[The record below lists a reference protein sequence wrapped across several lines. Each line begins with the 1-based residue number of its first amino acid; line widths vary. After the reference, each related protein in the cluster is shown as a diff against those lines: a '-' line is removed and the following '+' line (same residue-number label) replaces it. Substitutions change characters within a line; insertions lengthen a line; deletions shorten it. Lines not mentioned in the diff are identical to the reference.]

1 MNRLDTLFEERKKTW
16 DRMQELRTQAAVN
29 ENGEFTAEQR
39 TNWDEAAA
47 RVATLSSDIEREQ
60 QGDAIQ
66 RQIEEVSRPRLT
78 EPVTPAAPEV
88 TERSASDRFDDAFDG
103 FVRHGIS
110 GITPE
115 QRDMLAG
122 QYVGAD
128 SDEFRALSVGTS
140 SAGGYTVP
148 PGFRDT
154 LVETMK
160 WYGSVREVATVVN
173 SDSGQP
179 LQWPTFNGTAQVG
192 RILAENTALTQ
203 TDPVF
208 GTATLNAYMY
218 SSDLVLVPYQFLQDT
233 AINVEEFLARN
244 LGMRIGRI
252 QNTHFTTGT
261 GSSQPLGIQTNATS
275 GVTLATGNTTTLTY
289 AGLLALTHS
298 IDPAYRLGG
307 KAQFMMSDT
316 AIMAAQAILDSQNRP
331 LWQPSLQAGVP
342 DTLLSYGIV
351 VNNDMPVPAANAKS
365 VLFGDFERGYV
376 IRDIVGV
383 QVQRLNERYA
393 DYLQVGWFA
402 YARSDA
408 TVQDA
413 AAYKALTQSAT

>member
-1 MNRLDTLFEERKKTW
+1 MSTNLNALFEERKKVW
-16 DRMQELRTQAAVN
+16 DRMQEIRSQAAEN
-29 ENGEFTAEQR
+29 ENGEFSAEQR
-39 TNWDEAAA
+39 KNWDDAAA
-47 RVATLSSDIEREQ
+47 RVATLSGDIEREQ
-60 QGDAIQ
+60 QGDSIQ
-66 RQIEEVSRPRLT
+66 RQMEEVMKPQLT
-78 EPVTPAAPEV
+78 DTVPLAAPATV
-88 TERSASDRFDDAFDG
+88 ERSAGDRFEDAFDG
-103 FVRHGIS
+103 FVRRGIS

-115 QRDMLAG
+115 QRDILAG

-128 SDEFRALSVGTS
+128 SEEFRALSVGTNT
-140 SAGGYTVP
+140 AGGYTVP

-154 LVETMK
+154 LVETLK
-160 WYGSVREVATVVN
+160 WYGAVRDVATVIN

-192 RILAENTALTQ
+192 RILAENTQLTQ

-233 AINVEEFLARN
+233 GINVEEFLARN

-261 GSSQPLGIQTNATS
+261 GTAQPLGIQTNATS
-275 GVTLATGNTTTLTY
+275 GVTLATGNTTSLTY
-289 AGLLALTHS
+289 AGLLSLTHS
-298 IDPAYRLGG
+298 VDPAYRANA
-307 KAQFMMSDT
+307 KFMLSDT
-316 AIMAAQAILDSQNRP
+316 ALMAAQAIVDSQNRP
-331 LWQPSLQAGVP
+331 LWQPSLQAGVA
-342 DTLLSYGIV
+342 DNLLGYGIV
-351 VNNDMPVPAANAKS
+351 INNDMPVPAANAKS

-376 IRDIVGV
+376 IRDVVGV

-393 DYLQVGWFA
+393 DFLQVGWFG

-408 TVQDA
+408 TVQDS
-413 AAYKALTQSAT
+413 AAYRALTQSAT